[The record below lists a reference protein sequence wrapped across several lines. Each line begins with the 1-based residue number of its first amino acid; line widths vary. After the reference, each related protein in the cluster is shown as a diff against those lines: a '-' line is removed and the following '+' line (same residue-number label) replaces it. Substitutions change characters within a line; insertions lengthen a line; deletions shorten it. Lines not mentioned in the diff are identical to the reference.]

1 MGDLQALT
9 KSVSDANETKLAASL
24 TASAP
29 AVEKTPGVALV
40 GVPEI
45 VNKTAQQV
53 DTRAL
58 RERLVSEL
66 TELKLNAAP
75 LAAGQA
81 DLAQQAG
88 AHGYDYVLTAE
99 ITELKVSKPGGGIGG
114 ILKGAATKVAGVGTP
129 TSDPAEA
136 TIAIKLVQ
144 PDGKN
149 RYSTNAKGK
158 TGGGAFDV
166 KNVAKSL
173 GSNYINLMT
182 GRFMMNAMNK
192 AMAKNI
198 GGMGMMSDPNL
209 LNMQVQGMN
218 VGPTGG
224 LRGLGLDPT
233 ARAASFLMQQ
243 SAAAGA
249 LTSGALGAQAPSL
262 EEALADALK
271 SAAKSVSD
279 NLKKK

>member
-1 MGDLQALT
+1 VQ
-9 KSVSDANETKLAASL
+9 
-24 TASAP
+24 
-29 AVEKTPGVALV
+29 KTPGVALV

-53 DTRAL
+53 DTRAM
-58 RERLVSEL
+58 RDKLVTEL
-66 TELKLNAAP
+66 AELKLNAAP

-99 ITELKVSKPGGGIGG
+99 ITDLKVSKPGGGGIGG
-114 ILKGAATKVAGVGTP
+114 ILRGAASKAVGQAAP
-129 TSDPAEA
+129 TADPAEA

-149 RYSTNAKGK
+149 RYSTNSKGK

-173 GSNYINLMT
+173 GTNYMNLMT

-192 AMAKNI
+192 AMTKNL

-218 VGPTGG
+218 LGPQGG

-233 ARAASFLMQQ
+233 ARAASFLVQQ
-243 SAAAGA
+243 SAAASA

-279 NLKKK
+279 NLKRK